1 MTINFILW
9 LSCGLMGNM
18 GKGNSPDDIIE
29 WTFYYRFSKNPKRRN
44 IEYDT
49 WFHIPRTWINFPAAR
64 CLKNRVLGKPE
75 LVLRHGDLH
84 QSEMCIHIYENV
96 CFWGRRSN
104 NLALSCW
111 RPLKVAQLWGDNIGR
126 VRRNILR
133 RSDPLNY
140 RIHDAGNLLHAPLAA
155 KCPTVRQQIRLNL
168 SKYCR
173 SDRNRESERKKKQ
186 QHWNALLGGTLGD
199 RSINTRA
206 CDNKSFQRPH
216 IPISISHFFIFDGL
230 QSFRTK
236 IDCKSCE
243 SSVWTFV
250 ARTLQLVIELFC
262 N

>member
-29 WTFYYRFSKNPKRRN
+29 WTFYYRFSKNPKHRN

-173 SDRNRESERKKKQ
+173 SDGNRESERKKKQ
-186 QHWNALLGGTLGD
+186 QHWNALLAAHWAIAPSIRGHVTINLFRGPTSRFPFPIFSFSTD
-199 RSINTRA
+199 FKAFEQRSIAKVASRV
-206 CDNKSFQRPH
+206 CEH
-216 IPISISHFFIFDGL
+216 LLHGL
-230 QSFRTK
+230 
-236 IDCKSCE
+236 
-243 SSVWTFV
+243 
-250 ARTLQLVIELFC
+250 C